1 MLIRRAL
8 PALLAIW
15 GAALL
20 GFAFL
25 DWAGYGNALLLLVL
39 AR

>member
-1 MLIRRAL
+1 MLVRRAL
-8 PALLAIW
+8 PALLSIW

-20 GFAFL
+20 ALALL

>member
-1 MLIRRAL
+1 MLRRAL

-15 GAALL
+15 GTVLLALAL
-20 GFAFL
+20 L
-25 DWAGYGNALLLLVL
+25 DWAGYSLVLRQMVL